1 MHHDTG
7 KASSVGPVA
16 AAVGGLLVVVGSFL
30 TWATLTID
38 ATSFGGQKES
48 QSVQGFD
55 ASDGKISLAIG
66 VILIVA
72 GLVAMRSKAAGGRRG
87 MGILAI
93 VGGLAAIGLGIFEV
107 MDIKNDL
114 DALVSGLGLPDG
126 VASHSIGIGLWI
138 IIAGGLIGLV
148 GGVLSM
154 TSAKAMPAAAGT
166 GFTPAPPAPGA
177 MTPAPPAGS
186 MDAPPPPAGAGSG
199 PGVPPP
205 PVPEAPAPTTA
216 PEMPA
221 SGAMGTPETPE
232 DPQTPPA

>member
-7 KASSVGPVA
+7 KASPAGPGL
-16 AAVGGLLVVVGSFL
+16 AAVGGLLVAVGSFL

-72 GLVAMRSKAAGGRRG
+72 GLIAMRSKAAGGRRG
-87 MGILAI
+87 MGVLAI
-93 VGGLAAIGLGIFEV
+93 IGGLAAIALGIFEV

-114 DALVSGLGLPDG
+114 DALVTGLGLPDG
-126 VASHSIGIGLWI
+126 VASHSTGIGLWI
-138 IIAGGLIGLV
+138 IIAGGVLGLV
-148 GGVLSM
+148 GGVM
-154 TSAKAMPAAAGT
+154 TMASAKAMPAAVT
-166 GFTPAPPAPGA
+166 GFTAAPPPPGA
-177 MTPAPPAGS
+177 AAPAGA

-199 PGVPPP
+199 PGVPPA
-205 PVPEAPAPTTA
+205 PVPDAPAPTTQ

-232 DPQTPPA
+232 EPSTPPA